1 MISPYYAA
9 MAISVTQARN
19 DNMAEYDEYS
29 NSNTIILRLME
40 LILAMNDEQRLDLLN
55 KLEELPSEELS
66 LGDRNDVRKNFDK
79 NISFSVQDR
88 EYRAICKDISNGG
101 IFIQTDEVFSVGQ
114 TVILNIPFSD
124 GTREIKVPA
133 EIVRVSNH
141 GIGLKFMKKGE

>member
-1 MISPYYAA
+1 
-9 MAISVTQARN
+9 
-19 DNMAEYDEYS
+19 MAEYDEYS
-29 NSNTIILRLME
+29 NSNSIILRLME
-40 LILAMNDEQRLDLLN
+40 LILAMNNEQRLDLLN

-66 LGDRNDVRKNFDK
+66 LGDRNDVRKDFDK

-88 EYRAICKDISNGG
+88 EYKAICKDISNGG

-141 GIGLKFMKKGE
+141 GIGLFGAFCDSQGR